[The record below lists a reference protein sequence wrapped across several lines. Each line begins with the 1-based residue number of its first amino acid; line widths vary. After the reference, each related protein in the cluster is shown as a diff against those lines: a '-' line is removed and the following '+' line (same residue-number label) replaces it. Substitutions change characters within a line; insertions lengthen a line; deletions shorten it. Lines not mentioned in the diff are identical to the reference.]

1 MLVTDVI
8 LNSMVPWCQCHDH
21 RVRQAAEFCAR
32 GVETEVPSV
41 QNLQL
46 TNVLPFNFKLEV
58 GQNIAILLLPG
69 ISSLSQYLA
78 SLYLSLIHI

>member
-21 RVRQAAEFCAR
+21 RVRQAVQFCAR
-32 GVETEVPSV
+32 GVQTEVPSAV

-46 TNVLPFNFKLEV
+46 TNVFPFNFKLEV
-58 GQNIAILLLPG
+58 GQNTAILLLPG
-69 ISSLSQYLA
+69 ISSLS
-78 SLYLSLIHI
+78 